1 MLTRQAIDSGEY
13 LDHFESRPN
22 LWTTDRIESSLAE
35 TLKSRPAEAGSVWIF
50 AYGSLMWNPMV
61 QFDRRQIATL

>member
-1 MLTRQAIDSGEY
+1 
-13 LDHFESRPN
+13 
-22 LWTTDRIESSLAE
+22 
-35 TLKSRPAEAGSVWIF
+35 LKSRPAEAGSVWIF